1 MELKKLIEELKNI
14 TEEDMPEINLQ
25 DDIEPEE
32 PAEVIEAPMEEPAA
46 EEPKI
51 VDTMTLADQFDAKEK
66 IARALE
72 NLKLAVDE
80 FKDATA
86 EKVDLIDDSVLLQEI
101 EGLDTAVEA
110 VATAL
115 ASGNVLGD
123 TELNDPFKAQQPAE
137 DVTIDETPVE
147 ATEADDEED
156 EALLD
161 VDFDELAGLD
171 LLHNNDEE

>member
-1 MELKKLIEELKNI
+1 MEIKKLIEELKQL

-32 PAEVIEAPMEEPAA
+32 PAEVIEAPVQEPAP

-51 VDTMTLADQFDAKEK
+51 VDTMTLADQFDAKAK

-72 NLKLAVDE
+72 NLKLAVEE

-86 EKVDLIDDSVLLQEI
+86 EKVDLIDDNVLLQEI

-137 DVTIDETPVE
+137 DVAIEEEPAAETE
-147 ATEADDEED
+147 DEED

-161 VDFDELAGLD
+161 ADFDELAGLN
-171 LLHNNDEE
+171 LLHNDEE